1 MFAGV
6 DYRVSG
12 GGDVRC
18 CQVGSVTL
26 YRGFAGGGGGGCGGG
41 GGGCGGVEYL
51 GVFGLEWEG
60 HCEWG
65 YGDVGEYCHCRGADR
80 QSQRNET

>member
-1 MFAGV
+1 M
-6 DYRVSG
+6 SG

-26 YRGFAGGGGGGCGGG
+26 YRGFAGAGGG

-60 HCEWG
+60 RCEWG
-65 YGDVGEYCHCRGADR
+65 CGDVGEYCHCHGADM
-80 QSQRNET
+80 QSQRDEA